1 MIKATKRERQT
12 NQVSGPIRTQS
23 SCFQEKSRKKSRA
36 TIWTQRSC
44 ARVSHFRFLTFVP
57 ILTLRVRFSRESSL
71 KRRKPRK
78 SSHRLAMDRWGLS
91 IQRQLTKRWR
101 NNRKRLHSSSLKTFE
116 MAIKVSSRFK
126 RRNHTEVNKSKIKKR
141 GHSLKNM
148 VRKIP
153 YRRSKLN
160 RKKNNLTLIRLQ
172 KNMEMMKNSISERQ
186 RWTSSSKELG
196 KY

>member
-1 MIKATKRERQT
+1 
-12 NQVSGPIRTQS
+12 
-23 SCFQEKSRKKSRA
+23 
-36 TIWTQRSC
+36 
-44 ARVSHFRFLTFVP
+44 
-57 ILTLRVRFSRESSL
+57 
-71 KRRKPRK
+71 
-78 SSHRLAMDRWGLS
+78 
-91 IQRQLTKRWR
+91 
-101 NNRKRLHSSSLKTFE
+101 